1 MYNLY
6 DLLRYNIKV
15 CQELCDFLD
24 IHCFR
29 IKPPAVPT
37 TDQHH

>member
-1 MYNLY
+1 IYNLY

-15 CQELCDFLD
+15 CQELCDALD

-29 IKPPAVPT
+29 IEVPIAPT
-37 TDQHH
+37 PDRTH